1 MSMNGVKTYYIE
13 IGDGIKGRNL
23 DEMRRL
29 AIDYLW
35 LHPKDST
42 VTVYT
47 SKTKKIVVGEVIYT
61 KSRPLFLWSLPN
73 GRIRTLYRSGSVY
86 KKPN

>member
-1 MSMNGVKTYYIE
+1 MNGERTYYIE
-13 IGDGIKGRNL
+13 IGDGIKGHSL
-23 DEMRRL
+23 DEIRRA

-35 LHPKDST
+35 MHPKEYA
-42 VTVYT
+42 VTIYK
-47 SKTKKIVVGEVIYT
+47 SKTKKVVVGEVIYT